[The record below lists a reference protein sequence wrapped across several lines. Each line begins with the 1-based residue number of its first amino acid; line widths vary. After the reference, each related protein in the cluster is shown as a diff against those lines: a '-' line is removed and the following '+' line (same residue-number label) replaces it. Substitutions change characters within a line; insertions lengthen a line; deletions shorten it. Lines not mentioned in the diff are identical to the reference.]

1 MGRQILSCFL
11 LFLLLFSMPACKGRF
26 FRASSG
32 SMEAT
37 IRVGEKFFVSR
48 NDKFERNDIVV
59 FNYYGND
66 YQSPRDENGNFS
78 QHWEKRVFRLIA
90 LSGDSLNIT
99 GGDVFVNGK
108 HVPMSA
114 TAITEYEIYSVG
126 HIAEL
131 DAMDPEKGSMVMKAG
146 DTIIYQA
153 TLTTQEAEE
162 YKKRNRSITKFRK
175 KLVEVTLQ
183 DTFYAKASE
192 AGRWSSDNY
201 GPLRIPVPGD
211 TILVNPINY
220 KFFHNIPG
228 IIMGKNIV
236 KEKLYFV
243 MGENRHMAEDSR
255 FIGLISHSNMYGVVK

>member
-1 MGRQILSCFL
+1 MSRQLLSGFL
-11 LFLLLFSMPACKGRF
+11 LFPLLFFLSACKGRF

-37 IRVGEKFFVSR
+37 IMVGEKFYVTET
-48 NDKFERNDIVV
+48 DKFERNDIVV

-108 HVPMSA
+108 YLPMSE
-114 TAITEYEIYSVG
+114 TAITDYEIHSVG

-131 DAMDPEKGSMVMKAG
+131 DTMDPEKGRMVMKVD
-146 DTIIYQA
+146 DTIVYQA
-153 TLTTQEAEE
+153 TLTTQETEE
-162 YKKRNRSITKFRK
+162 YKERNRSITKLRK
-175 KLVEVTLQ
+175 RQDDVILQ
-183 DTFYAKASE
+183 DTLYAKTSA

-201 GPLRIPVPGD
+201 GPLRIPGPGD
-211 TILVNPINY
+211 AILVDPINY
-220 KFFHNIPG
+220 KFYHNIPG
-228 IIMGKNIV
+228 VEMGKNIV
-236 KEKLYFV
+236 KEKLYFL